1 MKDKVKIVY
10 AFNLLTKEYAGPKV
24 LDKTDQS
31 PISGAWQIPCNM
43 VELAPPKIPE
53 DHKCLW
59 DGTQWI
65 LKEVKK
71 PKEPE
76 IPEATQEPETT
87 PQTPS
92 LSERIAVIEDAVN
105 TLMKGVTATNG

>member
-1 MKDKVKIVY
+1 MEDKVKIVY

-24 LDKTDQS
+24 LDKTDKS

-43 VELAPPKIPE
+43 VEVIPPVIPE
-53 DHKCLW
+53 DHKCIW

-65 LKEVKK
+65 LKEVEK

-76 IPEATQEPETT
+76 IPEISQVPESTT
-87 PQTPS
+87 QTPS
-92 LSERIAVIEDAVN
+92 LDERIAVLEDAVN
-105 TLMKGVTATNG
+105 TLMEGVATNG

>member
-1 MKDKVKIVY
+1 MEDTKIVY
-10 AFNLLTKEYAGPKV
+10 AFNLLTHEYEGPKV

-43 VELAPPKIPE
+43 VEVIPPEIPE
-53 DHKCLW
+53 EHKCIW

-65 LKEVKK
+65 LKEVEK

-76 IPEATQEPETT
+76 IPQVPESTT
-87 PQTPS
+87 QTPS
-92 LSERIAVIEDAVN
+92 LDERIAVLEDAVN
-105 TLMKGVTATNG
+105 TLMEGVATNG